1 MTKEENLPMNMR
13 AKILAECI
21 GLAPPPCQAAC
32 PLDIRVREQMR
43 CLKEGKTA
51 EALAVV
57 LERCPF
63 PGILGRICARP
74 CESSCTRGSLG
85 GPIAIA
91 GLKRYLADLEPE
103 AMLKVDPGPMLPER
117 VAVVGGGPAGLMA
130 AYEIR
135 LKGYQ
140 VTLFEA
146 EAQLGGALR
155 LYVPAYR
162 LPREVLDR
170 ETGLIEKLGA
180 EVRLKTR
187 LGRDV
192 QLEELRRDF
201 AAVFLA
207 VGCHKSLLLEAAGEQ
222 LSGVWYALDFLKT
235 VNSGAPPQ
243 VGPRVAVIGGGNAA
257 VDAARSARRLGA
269 SQVTMICLETREEMP
284 ASLPEIAAA
293 EAEGIEPVHRLG
305 VKRILGQGNKVA
317 GVQLKAV
324 ARVFDETGR
333 FAPVYL
339 EDQLSER
346 PADTVI
352 IAVGQTA
359 DFRFF
364 GPGLGFD
371 TSSKAKLDADPVSL
385 ATRIP
390 GVFAGGDLITG
401 PRTAVAAFAAGRR
414 AALAID
420 AYLQGRKLPEGLAP
434 QESGSTDLV
443 VDTTGIAAAPR
454 EQMPELGLAARL
466 AAPTAEVEQGYKSAA
481 AQAEASRCLEC
492 TCSQCVKNCTF
503 LQHYVQGFPATEQE
517 LVQILAERGEAEPV
531 IPYSCHICG
540 LCQAVCPKD
549 LHAGQACL
557 EFREHLV
564 AQGKAPLAPHKGVQ
578 NYVRWGTHPTFAL
591 SRPDPST
598 GKARRVFFPG
608 CSLPGHSPHLV
619 KAAYAYLRERLP
631 DTGILL
637 NCCGAPSQLLGERQV
652 LEEVAGGV
660 ARELEKLGAT
670 ELIAACT
677 HCLHTIQD
685 LLPGIETRS
694 IYEVMAETGLPRG
707 LDVSHTEI
715 FNIHDA
721 CGARHMPP
729 IHEAVRHVVKDAGHD
744 FEEMPHNQERSICCG
759 SGGMVPAVAPA
770 LAQKMTEAR
779 LAEAKFDLIT
789 YCAACRARFAAAG
802 RPSLHLL
809 ELIFNRNWREARTA
823 APASSLTRWIRR
835 WRLKR
840 HMEKL

>member
-1 MTKEENLPMNMR
+1 MNMR
-13 AKILAECI
+13 HKILAGCI
-21 GLAPPPCQAAC
+21 GQEPPPCQAAC
-32 PLDIRVREQMR
+32 PLDIRVREKIR
-43 CLKEGKTA
+43 YLKEGKTA

-74 CESSCTRGSLG
+74 CEAACTRGSLG

-91 GLKRYLADLEPE
+91 GLKRYLSDLDQE
-103 AMLKVDPGPMLPER
+103 AGLQATPGPERPER

-130 AYEIR
+130 AYELR
-135 LKGYQ
+135 LKGYR

-170 ETGLIEKLGA
+170 ETGLIEKLGV
-180 EVRLKTR
+180 EVRLRTR

-222 LSGVWYALDFLKT
+222 LSGVWYGLDFLKAA
-235 VNSGAPPQ
+235 NSTTPPR
-243 VGPRVAVIGGGNAA
+243 VGPRVAVIGGGDTA
-257 VDAARSARRLGA
+257 VDSARTARRLGGKEVHILYRRTA
-269 SQVTMICLETREEMP
+269 ALMP
-284 ASLPEIAAA
+284 ALESEVA
-293 EAEGIEPVHRLG
+293 EARREGIQFQFLTMPR
-305 VKRILGQGNKVA
+305 RILGDGRVQGLLALKAELGEPDASGRLCPAPVA
-317 GVQLKAV
+317 GSE
-324 ARVFDETGR
+324 FT
-333 FAPVYL
+333 L
-339 EDQLSER
+339 E
-346 PADTVI
+346 ADTVI

-371 TSSKAKLDADPVSL
+371 TSSKAKLDADPVTL

-401 PRTAVAAFAAGRR
+401 PHTAVAAFAAGRR

-420 AYLQGRKLPEGLAP
+420 CHLQGQELPEILPPLA
-434 QESGSTDLV
+434 SRNTDLV
-443 VDTTGIAAAPR
+443 VDTTGVSPVPR
-454 EQMPELGLAARL
+454 QEMPELGINERL
-466 AAPTAEVEQGYKSAA
+466 AGPSAEVEQGFSPAA
-481 AQAEASRCLEC
+481 ARLEAERCLAC

-503 LQHYVQGFPATEQE
+503 LQHYVQDFPATEQE

-540 LCQAVCPKD
+540 LCKGVCPQGLD
-549 LHAGQACL
+549 LGQACL
-557 EFREHLV
+557 EVRERLV
-564 AQGKAPLAPHKGVQ
+564 AKGKAPLSPHKGVQ

-591 SRPDPST
+591 SRPDPAT

-637 NCCGAPSQLLGERQV
+637 HCCGAPSQLLGERQV
-652 LEEVAGGV
+652 LEQVAGGV
-660 ARELEKLGAT
+660 ARELAKLGAT

-685 LLPGIETRS
+685 LLPGIKTRS
-694 IYEVMAETGLPRG
+694 IYEVMTETGLPGG
-707 LDVSHTEI
+707 LDGSRTEI

-721 CGARHMPP
+721 CGARHAPQ
-729 IHEAVRHVVKDAGHD
+729 IHKSVRRLLMDAGHD
-744 FEEMPHNQERSICCG
+744 FEEMAHSRERSLCCG

-770 LAQKMTEAR
+770 LAKQMTEAC
-779 LAEAKFDLIT
+779 LTEAGHDLVT

-809 ELIFNRNWREARTA
+809 ELIFNPNWRRARTS

-840 HMEKL
+840 YMERL

>member
-1 MTKEENLPMNMR
+1 MR
-13 AKILAECI
+13 DKILAECI
-21 GLAPPPCQAAC
+21 GQEPAPCQAAC
-32 PLDIRVREQMR
+32 PLDIQVREKIR
-43 CLKEGKTA
+43 YLKEGKTA

-74 CESSCTRGSLG
+74 CEAACTRGALG
-85 GPIAIA
+85 GAIAIA
-91 GLKRYLADLEPE
+91 GLKRYLSDLDPE
-103 AMLKVDPGPMLPER
+103 AGPKVTPGPER
-117 VAVVGGGPAGLMA
+117 AEGVAVVGGGPAGLMA
-130 AYEIR
+130 AYELR
-135 LKGYQ
+135 LKGYR

-170 ETGLIEKLGA
+170 ETGLLEKLGV
-180 EVRLKTR
+180 EVRLRTR

-222 LSGVWYALDFLKT
+222 LSGVWYGLDFLKAA
-235 VNSGAPPQ
+235 NSGTPPQ

-257 VDAARSARRLGA
+257 VDAARSARRHGGA
-269 SQVTMICLETREEMP
+269 QVTIVCLETRAEMP
-284 ASLPEIAAA
+284 ASPAEIVAA
-293 EAEGIEPVHRLG
+293 EAEGIAMVHRLG
-305 VKRILGQGNKVA
+305 VKRIQGQGHKVA

-324 ARVFDETGR
+324 ARVFDEQGR

-339 EDQLSER
+339 EDQLSEQ

-371 TSSKAKLDADPVSL
+371 TSSKAKLDADSVSL

-420 AYLQGRKLPEGLAP
+420 CYLQGRELPGLLPPLA
-434 QESGSTDLV
+434 SRSTDLV
-443 VDTTGIAAAPR
+443 VDTSEVTPAPR
-454 EQMPELGLAARL
+454 QVMTELDLEARL
-466 AAPTAEVEQGYKSAA
+466 AVPSAEVEQGFSPAE
-481 AQAEASRCLEC
+481 AQAEAARCLAC
-492 TCSQCVKNCTF
+492 TCSECVKNCTF
-503 LQHYVQGFPATEQE
+503 LRHYVQGFPATERE

-557 EFREHLV
+557 EVRERLV

-591 SRPDPST
+591 SRPDPAT

-637 NCCGAPSQLLGERQV
+637 NCCGAPSQLLGERQM
-652 LEEVAGGV
+652 LEQVAGGV
-660 ARELEKLGAT
+660 ARELAKLGAT

-685 LLPGIETRS
+685 LLPGIKTRS
-694 IYEVMAETGLPRG
+694 IYEVMVETGLPQG
-707 LDVSHTEI
+707 LDGSRAEI

-721 CGARHMPP
+721 CGARQAPQ
-729 IHEAVRHVVKDAGHD
+729 IHEAVRRLLKDAGHE
-744 FEEMPHNQERSICCG
+744 FSEMAHTRERSICCG

-770 LAQKMTEAR
+770 LAKEMTEAR
-779 LAEAKFDLIT
+779 LTEAKFDLVT

-809 ELIFNRNWREARTA
+809 ELIFNPNWRRARTV
-823 APASSLTRWIRR
+823 APAGSLTRWIRR

-840 HMEKL
+840 YMEKL